1 MNKQCPHEVLIGLTD
16 LTYLCVKGAGH
27 DGPHQIAISSDF
39 EVLDPKHDAGGF
51 NGLEQKDYAAIY
63 RNIWGLYDSNAAPQA
78 VTGSAPQSDGSGD
91 YGLTGSGP
99 AVAAPKGGMAMLMD
113 TDGPRMQGVIRAL
126 RQWIGFQSNDNA
138 AELHR
143 QAVLLFGLDIIH
155 GDHDDE

>member
-1 MNKQCPHEVLIGLTD
+1 
-16 LTYLCVKGAGH
+16 
-27 DGPHQIAISSDF
+27 
-39 EVLDPKHDAGGF
+39 
-51 NGLEQKDYAAIY
+51 
-63 RNIWGLYDSNAAPQA
+63 
-78 VTGSAPQSDGSGD
+78 
-91 YGLTGSGP
+91 
-99 AVAAPKGGMAMLMD
+99 VAAPKGGMAMLMD

>member
-1 MNKQCPHEVLIGLTD
+1 MRNRGVPDDHKPPPRVMLECTRCKRTKSAALDATD
-16 LTYLCVKGAGH
+16 PPGCATIKMLC
-27 DGPHQIAISSDF
+27 
-39 EVLDPKHDAGGF
+39 
-51 NGLEQKDYAAIY
+51 YAAIY